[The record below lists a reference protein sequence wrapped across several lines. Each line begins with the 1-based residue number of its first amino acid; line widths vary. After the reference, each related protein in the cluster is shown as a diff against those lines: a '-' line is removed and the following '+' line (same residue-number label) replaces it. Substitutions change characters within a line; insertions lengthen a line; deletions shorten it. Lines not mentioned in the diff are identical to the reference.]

1 VNPSPRRLF
10 MSAARSMSVQD
21 QQEKPLK
28 LSIAIAAGVV
38 VLSLAPQAAVAGPAE
53 YHRGYHDCLAGRYD
67 EDNDSRSYRQGCRD
81 AQEEHGGDERPRY
94 WRPDRGPP
102 GPPPGPLPFPR
113 GGLRD
118 LRGMDPVRAL
128 QVLASLGYRNVGTL
142 AGGGAIAG
150 IYFNPQ
156 TRECV
161 QVTNVNGRIADARP
175 SEDPRCR

>member
-1 VNPSPRRLF
+1 
-10 MSAARSMSVQD
+10 
-21 QQEKPLK
+21 LK
-28 LSIAIAAGVV
+28 LSIAIAAGAV
-38 VLSLAPQAAVAGPAE
+38 VLSLGPQAAVAGPAE

-81 AQEEHGGDERPRY
+81 AQEEHGGDERPRH

-102 GPPPGPLPFPR
+102 GPPPGAPPFPR
-113 GGLRD
+113 AGLPD
-118 LRGMDPVRAL
+118 LRGADPVRAL
-128 QVLASLGYRNVGTL
+128 QVLAALGYRNVGTL

-161 QVTNVNGRIADARP
+161 QVTNVNGRIADASP
-175 SEDPRCR
+175 SRDPRCR